1 MLSAIAAY
9 VYECCAGVRW
19 NRRAPKTLDQII
31 EDMER
36 LPKDEFKKLLKVYV
50 QHRMDKR
57 IDQYELCC
65 G

>member
-1 MLSAIAAY
+1 MLSAIVTY
-9 VYECCAGVRW
+9 VYECCAGVRR
-19 NRRAPKTLDQII
+19 NRREPNTLDQII

-50 QHRMDKR
+50 QHRMDSPFM
-57 IDQYELCC
+57 CC